1 MRAKRRVR
9 PTIWA
14 RTERH
19 VTLFLAPEAGLTPFY
34 ATHAVLARLL
44 GDAGHAA
51 LILSCRGILPTCSF
65 KMSMG
70 GRVTASGN
78 RNDYACVECRS
89 CRSEVGG
96 NYSLTD
102 ISLETI
108 LDRERRAQID
118 EILKQNDEA
127 PWLTVHD
134 DVDFGAACSGE
145 TMRARGKDNLDELDN
160 DDLALMRG
168 LLHSALCIYLAVKA
182 LTKQFRIVRIVYF
195 GDYAYFLPA
204 QLFAKRNNIALT
216 HISHAYNRDIDR
228 RYVSLIPGY
237 SFAWI
242 REQFDRWSQFRSTP
256 ISEAVV
262 EKIFEGAVYRLHGH
276 GGVSTFSP
284 NWSFSQRGL
293 LQELGLDLNRRTI
306 VAFASSSD
314 EIVCVS
320 EFMRFFRTPFGA
332 APRPFEDQVDWLRAV
347 SNWLAKRD
355 DLQFVIRLH
364 PRMAPNAR
372 SAGARHQYA
381 KLKGALAN
389 LPANTTVV
397 GAESRLSSYNI
408 AELADVALVAW
419 SSMGLELARFGV
431 PVIAAFPEF
440 AAYPIDG
447 FIKSEAVSEQ
457 YFAALDT
464 ILLRMPSLSS
474 IIDAFR
480 WTYFSQW
487 SHLVDL
493 SDLVPKADYHQVPQY
508 STPRNADK
516 ILKVLVDRADIVELN
531 TKKLMRNE
539 VVARLEWAAVV
550 RVLERL
556 IIYLMTGTLVEQ
568 SPGIRVSLRSLDDN
582 RRNDGEAV
590 LQLEDSR
597 QVSLVLNDEIHRRYS
612 PLVHRLGLVLARS
625 HE

>member
-1 MRAKRRVR
+1 M
-9 PTIWA
+9 
-14 RTERH
+14 
-19 VTLFLAPEAGLTPFY
+19 
-34 ATHAVLARLL
+34 
-44 GDAGHAA
+44 
-51 LILSCRGILPTCSF
+51 
-65 KMSMG
+65 
-70 GRVTASGN
+70 
-78 RNDYACVECRS
+78 
-89 CRSEVGG
+89 
-96 NYSLTD
+96 
-102 ISLETI
+102 
-108 LDRERRAQID
+108 
-118 EILKQNDEA
+118 
-127 PWLTVHD
+127 
-134 DVDFGAACSGE
+134 
-145 TMRARGKDNLDELDN
+145 
-160 DDLALMRG
+160 
-168 LLHSALCIYLAVKA
+168 
-182 LTKQFRIVRIVYF
+182 
-195 GDYAYFLPA
+195 
-204 QLFAKRNNIALT
+204 
-216 HISHAYNRDIDR
+216 
-228 RYVSLIPGY
+228 
-237 SFAWI
+237 
-242 REQFDRWSQFRSTP
+242 
-256 ISEAVV
+256 
-262 EKIFEGAVYRLHGH
+262 
-276 GGVSTFSP
+276 STFSP

-293 LQELGLDLNRRTI
+293 LQELGLDLDRRTI
-306 VAFASSSD
+306 VAFASSFD

-372 SAGARHQYA
+372 SAGARHQYD
-381 KLKGALAN
+381 KLKSALAN

-457 YFAALDT
+457 YFSALDT
-464 ILLRMPSLSS
+464 ILFRMPSLAS

-539 VVARLEWAAVV
+539 VVARLEAGCC
-550 RVLERL
+550 R
-556 IIYLMTGTLVEQ
+556 
-568 SPGIRVSLRSLDDN
+568 PGS
-582 RRNDGEAV
+582 
-590 LQLEDSR
+590 
-597 QVSLVLNDEIHRRYS
+597 
-612 PLVHRLGLVLARS
+612 
-625 HE
+625 